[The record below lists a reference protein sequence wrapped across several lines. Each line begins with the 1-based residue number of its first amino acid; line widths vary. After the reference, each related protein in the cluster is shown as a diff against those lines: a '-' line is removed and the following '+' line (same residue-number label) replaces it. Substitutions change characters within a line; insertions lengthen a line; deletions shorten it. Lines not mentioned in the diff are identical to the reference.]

1 MIATSM
7 TSLRSAAVSAV
18 AASPEAVAIKIGAG
32 PRTRVPFRR
41 RREGR
46 TDYRRR
52 LALLKSGET
61 RLVVR
66 RTSTNVIVQFVDW
79 VGEGDAVKATAVAQ
93 ELKAMGW
100 EGSPKN
106 TPAAY
111 LTGLLAGKRAKAA
124 GVASAVLDIGRR
136 VPTKGSRIFAAL
148 KGVLD
153 AGVDVPHGSEE
164 IYPSEERLNGAF
176 LELESNFNAV
186 KAKIADSKS
195 GSGSSTAKSN
205 DEEE

>member
-1 MIATSM
+1 MATS
-7 TSLRSAAVSAV
+7 
-18 AASPEAVAIKIGAG
+18 

-46 TDYRRR
+46 TNYRTR
-52 LALLKSGET
+52 LALLKSQET

-66 RTSTNVIVQFVDW
+66 RTNGNVIVQFVDW
-79 VGEGDAVKATAVAQ
+79 TQTGDAVKATAVAQ
-93 ELKAMGW
+93 ELKKMGW
-100 EGSPKN
+100 EGSAKN

-111 LTGLLAGKRAKAA
+111 LTGLLAGKRAAQA
-124 GVASAVLDIGRR
+124 GVESAVLDIGRHT
-136 VPTKGSRIFAAL
+136 PTKGSRVFAAL

-153 AGVDVPHGSEE
+153 AGIDVPHGGEE
-164 IYPSEERLNGAF
+164 IYPSEDRLNGAY

-186 KAKIADSKS
+186 KAKIANSKATGTS
-195 GSGSSTAKSN
+195 AAKST

>member
-1 MIATSM
+1 MANS
-7 TSLRSAAVSAV
+7 
-18 AASPEAVAIKIGAG
+18 

-41 RREGR
+41 RREGK

-52 LALLKSGET
+52 LALVKSGET

-66 RTSTNVIVQFVDW
+66 RTNGNVIVQFVDW
-79 VGEGDAVKATAVAQ
+79 STDGDEVKATAVAQ
-93 ELKAMGW
+93 ELKKMGW

-111 LTGLLAGKRAKAA
+111 LTGLLAGKRAAAA
-124 GVASAVLDIGRR
+124 GVENAVLDIGRH
-136 VPTKGSRIFAAL
+136 VPTKGSRVFAAL

-153 AGVDVPHGSEE
+153 AGIDVPHGDES

-176 LELESNFNAV
+176 LDLESNFNAV
-186 KAKIADSKS
+186 KAKI
-195 GSGSSTAKSN
+195 GSSAAKSD

>member
-1 MIATSM
+1 MATS
-7 TSLRSAAVSAV
+7 
-18 AASPEAVAIKIGAG
+18 

-46 TDYRRR
+46 TNYRTR
-52 LALLKSGET
+52 LALLKSQET

-66 RTSTNVIVQFVDW
+66 RTNGNVIVQFVDW
-79 VGEGDAVKATAVAQ
+79 TQTGDAVKATAVAQ
-93 ELKAMGW
+93 ELKKMGW
-100 EGSPKN
+100 EGSAKN

-111 LTGLLAGKRAKAA
+111 LTGLLAGKRAAQA
-124 GVASAVLDIGRR
+124 GVESAVLDIGRHT
-136 VPTKGSRIFAAL
+136 PTKGSRVFAAL

-153 AGVDVPHGSEE
+153 AGIDVPHGGED
-164 IYPSEERLNGAF
+164 IYPSEERLNGTF

-186 KAKIADSKS
+186 KAKIADQKKAGAGTSA
-195 GSGSSTAKSN
+195 AKSN

>member
-1 MIATSM
+1 MSI
-7 TSLRSAAVSAV
+7 
-18 AASPEAVAIKIGAG
+18 G

-52 LALLKSGET
+52 LNLLRSKQT

-79 VGEGDAVKATAVAQ
+79 AEDGDHVKATAVAQ
-93 ELKAMGW
+93 ELAKLGW
-100 EGSPKN
+100 EGSTKN

-111 LTGLLAGKRAKAA
+111 LAGYLAGRRAKAA
-124 GVASAVLDIGRR
+124 GIESAVLDMGRR

-153 AGVDVPHGSEE
+153 AGVDVPHGGDE
-164 IYPSEERLNGAF
+164 IYPSEERLNGAQ

-186 KAKIADSKS
+186 KGAIEAGKAESPA
-195 GSGSSTAKSN
+195 AKSA
-205 DEEE
+205 

>member
-1 MIATSM
+1 MATS
-7 TSLRSAAVSAV
+7 
-18 AASPEAVAIKIGAG
+18 

-46 TDYRRR
+46 TDYRSR
-52 LALLKSGET
+52 LALLRSGET

-66 RTSTNVIVQFVDW
+66 RTNGNVIVQFVDW
-79 VGEGDAVKATAVAQ
+79 SQTGDAVKATAVAQ
-93 ELKAMGW
+93 ELAKLGW
-100 EGSPKN
+100 EGSAKN

-111 LTGLLAGKRAKAA
+111 LTGLLAGKRAAEA
-124 GVASAVLDIGRR
+124 GVESAVLDIGRHT
-136 VPTKGSRIFAAL
+136 PTKGSRVFAAL

-153 AGVDVPHGSEE
+153 AGIEVPHGEDV
-164 IYPSEERLNGAF
+164 YPSKERLTGAF

-186 KAKIADSKS
+186 KAKIGKAGPGTSA
-195 GSGSSTAKSN
+195 AKSD

>member
-1 MIATSM
+1 MATS
-7 TSLRSAAVSAV
+7 
-18 AASPEAVAIKIGAG
+18 

-46 TDYRRR
+46 TNYRTR
-52 LALLKSGET
+52 LALLKSQET

-66 RTSTNVIVQFVDW
+66 RTNGNVIVQFVDW
-79 VGEGDAVKATAVAQ
+79 TQTGDAVKATAVAQ
-93 ELKAMGW
+93 ELKKMGW
-100 EGSPKN
+100 EGSAKN

-111 LTGLLAGKRAKAA
+111 LTGLLAGKRAAAA
-124 GVASAVLDIGRR
+124 GVENAVLDIGRH
-136 VPTKGSRIFAAL
+136 VPTKGSRVFAAL

-153 AGVDVPHGSEE
+153 AGIDVPHGGDD
-164 IYPSEERLNGAF
+164 IYPSEERLSGAF

-186 KAKIADSKS
+186 KARIADSKS
-195 GSGSSTAKSN
+195 GPGSSAAKST

>member
-1 MIATSM
+1 MATS
-7 TSLRSAAVSAV
+7 
-18 AASPEAVAIKIGAG
+18 

-66 RTSTNVIVQFVDW
+66 RTAGNVIVQFVDW
-79 VGEGDAVKATAVAQ
+79 AETGDVVKATAVGQ
-93 ELKAMGW
+93 ELQKLGW

-111 LTGLLAGKRAKAA
+111 LTGLLAGKRALES
-124 GVASAVLDIGRR
+124 GIDEAVLDLGRHNPVR
-136 VPTKGSRIFAAL
+136 GSKVFAAL
-148 KGVLD
+148 KGVVD
-153 AGVDVPHGSEE
+153 AGVFVPAGDDE
-164 IYPSEERLNGAF
+164 IYPTEDRLKGDF
-176 LELESNFNAV
+176 LEQKKNFDAV
-186 KAKIADSKS
+186 AAKIGISA
-195 GSGSSTAKSN
+195 AKSD

>member
-1 MIATSM
+1 MATS
-7 TSLRSAAVSAV
+7 
-18 AASPEAVAIKIGAG
+18 

-41 RREGR
+41 RREGK

-52 LALLKSGET
+52 LALVKSGET

-66 RTSTNVIVQFVDW
+66 RTSGNVIVQFVDW
-79 VGEGDAVKATAVAQ
+79 ATDGDEVKATAVAQ
-93 ELKAMGW
+93 ELKKMGW

-111 LTGLLAGKRAKAA
+111 LTGLLAGKRAAAA
-124 GVASAVLDIGRR
+124 GVESAVLDIGRN
-136 VPTKGSRIFAAL
+136 VPTKGSRVFAAL

-153 AGVDVPHGSEE
+153 AGIDVPHGDDS

-186 KAKIADSKS
+186 KAKIGTSA
-195 GSGSSTAKSN
+195 AKST
-205 DEEE
+205 DEEA

>member
-1 MIATSM
+1 MST
-7 TSLRSAAVSAV
+7 
-18 AASPEAVAIKIGAG
+18 G

-52 LALLKSGET
+52 LHLLRSGET

-66 RTSTNVIVQFVDW
+66 RTSQNVIVQFVDW
-79 VGEGDAVKATAVAQ
+79 SSEGDQVKATAVAQ
-93 ELKAMGW
+93 ELSRIGW

-111 LTGLLAGKRAKAA
+111 LTGYLAGKRAKAA
-124 GVASAVLDIGRR
+124 GVESAVLDIGRR
-136 VPTKGSRIFAAL
+136 VPTKGSRVFAAL

-153 AGVDVPHGSEE
+153 AGIEVPHGSEE

-176 LELESNFNAV
+176 LELESNFDAV
-186 KAKIADSKS
+186 KGAIESGKADEKASKPAA
-195 GSGSSTAKSN
+195 AKSA
-205 DEEE
+205 

>member
-1 MIATSM
+1 MATS
-7 TSLRSAAVSAV
+7 
-18 AASPEAVAIKIGAG
+18 

-46 TDYRRR
+46 TNYRTR
-52 LALLKSGET
+52 LALLKSQET

-66 RTSTNVIVQFVDW
+66 RTNGNVIVQFVDW
-79 VGEGDAVKATAVAQ
+79 TQTGDAVKATAVAQ
-93 ELKAMGW
+93 ELKKMGW
-100 EGSPKN
+100 EGSAKN

-111 LTGLLAGKRAKAA
+111 LTGLLAGKRAAQA
-124 GVASAVLDIGRR
+124 GVESAVLDIGRHT
-136 VPTKGSRIFAAL
+136 PTKGSRVFAAL

-153 AGVDVPHGSEE
+153 AGIDVPHGGED
-164 IYPSEERLNGAF
+164 IYPSEERLSGAF

-186 KAKIADSKS
+186 KAKIADQKA
-195 GSGSSTAKSN
+195 GKTGGSTAKSN

>member
-1 MIATSM
+1 MATS
-7 TSLRSAAVSAV
+7 
-18 AASPEAVAIKIGAG
+18 

-46 TDYRRR
+46 TNYRTR
-52 LALLKSGET
+52 LALLKSQET

-66 RTSTNVIVQFVDW
+66 RTNGNVIVQFVDW
-79 VGEGDAVKATAVAQ
+79 TQTGDAVKATAVAQ
-93 ELKAMGW
+93 ELKKMGW
-100 EGSPKN
+100 EGSAKN

-111 LTGLLAGKRAKAA
+111 LTGLLAGKRAAKA
-124 GVASAVLDIGRR
+124 GVESAVLDIGRHT
-136 VPTKGSRIFAAL
+136 PTKGSRVFAAL

-153 AGVDVPHGSEE
+153 AGIDVPHGGEE
-164 IYPSEERLNGAF
+164 IYPSEDRLNGAY

-186 KAKIADSKS
+186 KAKIADGKS
-195 GSGSSTAKSN
+195 AGTSAAKSN

>member
-1 MIATSM
+1 MATS
-7 TSLRSAAVSAV
+7 
-18 AASPEAVAIKIGAG
+18 

-41 RREGR
+41 RREGK

-52 LALLKSGET
+52 LALLRSQET

-66 RTSTNVIVQFVDW
+66 RTSANVIVQFVDW
-79 VGEGDAVKATAVAQ
+79 DQNGDLVKATAVAQ
-93 ELKAMGW
+93 ELAKLGW

-111 LTGLLAGKRAKAA
+111 LTGLLAGKRAAAA

-136 VPTKGSRIFAAL
+136 PPTKGSRVFAAL

-153 AGVDVPHGSEE
+153 AGIDVPHGDDS

-176 LELESNFNAV
+176 LDLETNFNAV
-186 KAKIADSKS
+186 KGKIADGEHKAAKAGSKP
-195 GSGSSTAKSN
+195 GKKAPAAKSN

>member
-1 MIATSM
+1 M
-7 TSLRSAAVSAV
+7 
-18 AASPEAVAIKIGAG
+18 ASS

-46 TDYRRR
+46 TNYRTR
-52 LALLKSGET
+52 LALLKSQET

-66 RTSTNVIVQFVDW
+66 RTNGNVIVQFVDW
-79 VGEGDAVKATAVAQ
+79 TQGGDAVKATAVAQ

-111 LTGLLAGKRAKAA
+111 LTGLLAGKRAAEA
-124 GVASAVLDIGRR
+124 GVESAVLDIGRHT
-136 VPTKGSRIFAAL
+136 PTKGSRVFAAL

-153 AGVDVPHGSEE
+153 AGIEVPHGGDD

-176 LELESNFNAV
+176 LELATNFDAV
-186 KAKIADSKS
+186 KARIAGAAAS
-195 GSGSSTAKSN
+195 GAGGKGTSAAKSN

>member
-1 MIATSM
+1 MATS
-7 TSLRSAAVSAV
+7 
-18 AASPEAVAIKIGAG
+18 

-46 TDYRRR
+46 TNYRSR

-66 RTSTNVIVQFVDW
+66 RTNGNVIVQFVDW
-79 VGEGDAVKATAVAQ
+79 TKTGDAVKATAVAQ
-93 ELKAMGW
+93 ELAKLGW
-100 EGSPKN
+100 QGSPKN

-111 LTGLLAGKRAKAA
+111 LTGLLAGKRAAAA
-124 GVASAVLDIGRR
+124 GVEAAVLDIGRR
-136 VPTKGSRIFAAL
+136 PPTKGSRVFAAL

-153 AGVDVPHGSEE
+153 AGIDVAHGDES

-176 LELESNFNAV
+176 LDLETNFNAV
-186 KAKIADSKS
+186 KAKIGGASA
-195 GSGSSTAKSN
+195 AKSN

>member
-1 MIATSM
+1 MATS
-7 TSLRSAAVSAV
+7 
-18 AASPEAVAIKIGAG
+18 
-32 PRTRVPFRR
+32 PRTRIPFRR

-46 TDYRRR
+46 TNYRSR

-66 RTSTNVIVQFVDW
+66 RTNGNVIVQFVDW
-79 VGEGDAVKATAVAQ
+79 TQGGDAVKATAVAQ
-93 ELKAMGW
+93 ELAKLGW

-111 LTGLLAGKRAKAA
+111 LTGLLAGKRAAKA
-124 GVASAVLDIGRR
+124 GVESAVLDIGRHT
-136 VPTKGSRIFAAL
+136 PTKGSRVFAAL

-153 AGVDVPHGSEE
+153 AGIEVPHGGKD
-164 IYPSEERLNGAF
+164 IYPSEERLSGAF
-176 LELESNFNAV
+176 LELASNFNAV

-195 GSGSSTAKSN
+195 GAGTSAAKSD

>member
-1 MIATSM
+1 MST
-7 TSLRSAAVSAV
+7 
-18 AASPEAVAIKIGAG
+18 G

-52 LALLKSGET
+52 LHLLRSGET

-66 RTSTNVIVQFVDW
+66 RTSQNVIVQFVDW
-79 VGEGDAVKATAVAQ
+79 SSEGDQVKATAVAQ
-93 ELKAMGW
+93 ELSRIGW

-111 LTGLLAGKRAKAA
+111 LTGYLAGKRAKAA
-124 GVASAVLDIGRR
+124 GVESAVLDIGRR
-136 VPTKGSRIFAAL
+136 VPTKGSRVFAAL

-153 AGVDVPHGSEE
+153 AGIEVPHGSEE

-176 LELESNFNAV
+176 LELESNFDAV
-186 KAKIADSKS
+186 KGAIESGKADAKATKPA
-195 GSGSSTAKSN
+195 TAKSA
-205 DEEE
+205 

>member
-1 MIATSM
+1 MST
-7 TSLRSAAVSAV
+7 
-18 AASPEAVAIKIGAG
+18 G

-52 LALLKSGET
+52 LHLLRSGET

-66 RTSTNVIVQFVDW
+66 RTSQNVIVQFVDW
-79 VGEGDAVKATAVAQ
+79 SSEGDQVKATAVAQ
-93 ELKAMGW
+93 ELSRIGW

-111 LTGLLAGKRAKAA
+111 LTGYLAGKRAKAA
-124 GVASAVLDIGRR
+124 GVESAVLDIGRR
-136 VPTKGSRIFAAL
+136 VPTKGSRVFAAL

-153 AGVDVPHGSEE
+153 AGIEVPHGSEE

-176 LELESNFNAV
+176 LELESNFDAV
-186 KAKIADSKS
+186 KGAIESGKADSARAKPAA
-195 GSGSSTAKSN
+195 AKSA
-205 DEEE
+205 

>member
-1 MIATSM
+1 MATS
-7 TSLRSAAVSAV
+7 
-18 AASPEAVAIKIGAG
+18 

-46 TDYRRR
+46 TNYRTR
-52 LALLKSGET
+52 LALLKSQET

-66 RTSTNVIVQFVDW
+66 RTNGNVIVQFVDW
-79 VGEGDAVKATAVAQ
+79 TQTGDAVKATAVAQ
-93 ELKAMGW
+93 ELKKMGW
-100 EGSPKN
+100 EGSAKN

-111 LTGLLAGKRAKAA
+111 LTGLLAGKRAAQA
-124 GVASAVLDIGRR
+124 GVESAVLDIGRHT
-136 VPTKGSRIFAAL
+136 PTKGSRVFAAL

-153 AGVDVPHGSEE
+153 AGIDVPHGGED
-164 IYPSEERLNGAF
+164 IYPSEERLSGAF

-186 KAKIADSKS
+186 KAKIADQKA
-195 GSGSSTAKSN
+195 GKAGSSTAKSN